1 LIGGFIIGNGGSDT
15 VIVRAIGPS
24 LADSGVAT
32 PLADPTL
39 DLYDANG
46 AIILSDDDWRDTQE
60 ALIQSTG
67 LAPTNDA
74 ESAIIRSLEPGSYTA
89 VVRGKDDGTGVA
101 LVEVYNLQ

>member
-1 LIGGFIIGNGGSDT
+1 MATERLQK
-15 VIVRAIGPS
+15 V
-24 LADSGVAT
+24 LAAAGVAN

-46 AIILSDDDWRDTQE
+46 AIILSDDNWRDSQE

-74 ESAIIRSLEPGSYTA
+74 ESAIIRSLTPGGYTA
-89 VVRGKDDGTGVA
+89 VVRGKDGGAGVA